1 MGPRRPLMARRARRL
16 AHAGPLAPGPW
27 ARRAGPARARDGTA
41 FIATSSQSRPRGGAR
56 GMAPAL
62 SSDVMLKITL
72 KTHNSGYHLKLEG
85 ELAGSSVRDLEIS
98 WRLAA
103 RAAAVFSL
111 PVFVDL
117 ADCSRVDDA
126 GHYLL
131 ALLHLNGTHLV
142 ASGVATT
149 GLVESLAREWPV
161 PTFPE
166 ERKAPCA

>member
-1 MGPRRPLMARRARRL
+1 MAL
-16 AHAGPLAPGPW
+16 
-27 ARRAGPARARDGTA
+27 
-41 FIATSSQSRPRGGAR
+41 
-56 GMAPAL
+56 AL
-62 SSDVMLKITL
+62 STGAMLKIT
-72 KTHNSGYHLKLEG
+72 TETEDSGIHLRLEG
-85 ELAGSSVRDLEIS
+85 ELAGSWVRDLEIS
-98 WRLAA
+98 WRRAA